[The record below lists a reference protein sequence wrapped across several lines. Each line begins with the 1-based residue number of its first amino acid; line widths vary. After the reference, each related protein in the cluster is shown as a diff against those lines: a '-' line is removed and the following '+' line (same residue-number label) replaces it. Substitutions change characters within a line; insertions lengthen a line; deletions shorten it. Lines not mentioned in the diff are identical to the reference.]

1 MIYLRFSGTDTT
13 LSHLFLPDLRPYT
26 NRHDLRKKSLAAKK
40 QHLRHQQKK
49 RISGRTTPDTL
60 PIHENRSGRT
70 TGQPDNRTTRQPDKQ
85 ANSQTNRQTDRRR
98 YTCGKPSD
106 KYKGKNRY
114 RKKKGK
120 RKGKR
125 SGDTF
130 RTKEN
135 AALAKPR
142 MGFSIGFSSFAKLTI
157 KSPQFHCSHSPV
169 RFQAFFPANFT
180 QKSRYARPG
189 FPPAVLHGLIPV
201 FCGQPREQ
209 SAFFLPDQRIAP
221 DAHP

>member
-1 MIYLRFSGTDTT
+1 MQAPQEHPS
-13 LSHLFLPDLRPYT
+13 
-26 NRHDLRKKSLAAKK
+26 RHP
-40 QHLRHQQKK
+40 
-49 RISGRTTPDTL
+49 PDTL

-70 TGQPDNRTTRQPDKQ
+70 TGQPDNPTTRQPDKQ

>member
-49 RISGRTTPDTL
+49 RISGRKTLQKRCKPPQEHPSRHPPDTL
-60 PIHENRSGRT
+60 PCMKTGQA
-70 TGQPDNRTTRQPDKQ
+70 GQPDNPTTRQPDKQ
-85 ANSQTNRQTDRRR
+85 PDSQTNRQTDRRR

-125 SGDTF
+125 SGAHVSHK
-130 RTKEN
+130 RKRGSGE
-135 AALAKPR
+135 AAY
-142 MGFSIGFSSFAKLTI
+142 GVFD
-157 KSPQFHCSHSPV
+157 
-169 RFQAFFPANFT
+169 RFFQLREADHQVPAI
-180 QKSRYARPG
+180 S
-189 FPPAVLHGLIPV
+189 L
-201 FCGQPREQ
+201 
-209 SAFFLPDQRIAP
+209 
-221 DAHP
+221 

>member
-40 QHLRHQQKK
+40 TTSSSPAEKADFWPKNTTKTMQAPQEHPSRHP
-49 RISGRTTPDTL
+49 PDTL

-70 TGQPDNRTTRQPDKQ
+70 TGQPDKQ

-180 QKSRYARPG
+180 QKSRYA
-189 FPPAVLHGLIPV
+189 
-201 FCGQPREQ
+201 QPRFPACCTAW
-209 SAFFLPDQRIAP
+209 SYPRFLWTTS
-221 DAHP
+221 